1 MKESGFCVLVF
12 LCLLGL
18 VSCNADM
25 DGVVDEQQGGD
36 NFKML
41 SLLGE
46 NVEMKDGVLVFD
58 NKEDLYKLASKLSIT
73 ERTVIEKTRGLGVP
87 TGEISFEGEGFRS
100 MYDVYGEALEDAPE
114 YYESWEGYA
123 AYKEKYSSF
132 YFPEVGDD
140 YSIYLPISD
149 KNIARFANE
158 EGFIMIEGEL
168 VDCKDISTYEDLECL
183 GLTPPNEKTRSSE
196 IFYRKDGKQKLWINY
211 SKGSDPFA
219 EIHMEV
225 CFRQKKLGIWFNRKA
240 STTLTLAKCDCR
252 IVTVPISP
260 YNIGSYWAGSKSDEF
275 SSHDYYISP
284 GKLVGGG
291 SGGFTGDVT
300 WGPWGS
306 TAFGF
311 TFTK

>member
-1 MKESGFCVLVF
+1 MKESKFSILFLMCLLVF
-12 LCLLGL
+12 A
-18 VSCNADM
+18 SCNADM
-25 DGVVDEQQGGD
+25 DEATS
-36 NFKML
+36 L
-41 SLLGE
+41 SGNDAKVLNLLGD
-46 NVEMKDGVLVFD
+46 NVEMRDGVLAFES
-58 NKEDLYKLASKLSIT
+58 KEELADLLAKLTTAEKSVS
-73 ERTVIEKTRGLGVP
+73 KTRASMGIP
-87 TGEISFEGEGFRS
+87 ASEISFKEEGFRS
-100 MYDVYGEALEDAPE
+100 MYDVYGEALEDAPD

-149 KNIARFANE
+149 KNIAKLANE
-158 EGFIMIEGEL
+158 DGFVMVDGEL
-168 VDCKDISTYEDLECL
+168 VDCKDISTYEDLERL
-183 GLTPPNEKTRSSE
+183 GLTPPNEKARSSKE

-211 SKGSDPFA
+211 SQDSPIA

-225 CFRQKKLGIWFNRKA
+225 CFRQKKLGVWFNRKA
-240 STTLTLAKCDCR
+240 STTLTLAKCDCN
-252 IVTVPISP
+252 IISDPISP

-291 SGGFTGDVT
+291 SGGFTGNVF
-300 WGPWGS
+300 WGPWGD

-311 TFTK
+311 TFQR

>member
-1 MKESGFCVLVF
+1 MKESKFSILFLMCLLVF
-12 LCLLGL
+12 A
-18 VSCNADM
+18 SCNADM
-25 DGVVDEQQGGD
+25 DEATS
-36 NFKML
+36 L
-41 SLLGE
+41 SKNDAKILNLLGD
-46 NVEMKDGVLVFD
+46 NVEMRDGVLTFES
-58 NKEDLYKLASKLSIT
+58 KEELADLLAKLTTAEKSVS
-73 ERTVIEKTRGLGVP
+73 KTRASMGIP
-87 TGEISFEGEGFRS
+87 ASEISFKEEGFRS

-149 KNIARFANE
+149 KSIAKLANE
-158 EGFIMIEGEL
+158 DGFVMVDGEL
-168 VDCKDISTYEDLECL
+168 VDCKDISTYEDLDRF
-183 GLTPPNEKTRSSE
+183 GLTPPNGKTKSTE
-196 IFYRKDGKQKLWINY
+196 IFSREEGKQKLWIKY
-211 SKGSDPFA
+211 SQASAIA

-240 STTLTLAKCDCR
+240 STTLTLAKCDCNL
-252 IVTVPISP
+252 VSVPTAA
-260 YNIGSYWAGSKSDEF
+260 YNIGSFWSGSKNDEF

-291 SGGFTGDVT
+291 FSGYTGAVT

-306 TAFGF
+306 TKFGF
-311 TFTK
+311 TFRK